1 MITSSGRIASFARRA
16 VLAVAVATVIAIGQ
30 IPADALTPVPLP
42 FKAMETA
49 RIANENTRHQS
60 VLKEIALE
68 RQMTDEKMADQLKIC
83 TTAKCKAAQRADNAR
98 SQSQLDVEEEH
109 ENAAHAA
116 KIAQIEA
123 ALAAA
128 AKAYPTM
135 PP

>member
-1 MITSSGRIASFARRA
+1 
-16 VLAVAVATVIAIGQ
+16 
-30 IPADALTPVPLP
+30 
-42 FKAMETA
+42 META

-123 ALAAA
+123 ALAAG